1 MRIVLA
7 RHGETEW
14 SASGKHTSTTDLPLT
29 ERGRAA
35 ARRLGE
41 RLAGREFAL
50 VLASPLARA
59 LRDRAR
65 SPASSPS
72 SSPTWPSSTT
82 APYEGRTTAEIR
94 EERPGWSVW
103 EDPGGET
110 LAQAAAR
117 ADRVIARALAA
128 DGDVALFA
136 HGHILRILGARWL
149 ELGPEHGANLALD
162 TASLSE
168 LGFEREN
175 RALDYWN
182 CGEQR
187 RVIGGLGALAEVA
200 VDPALGQPLGERR
213 RERGWR
219 RCAAPSSCGS
229 GPAR

>member
-1 MRIVLA
+1 MIVLA

-59 LRDRAR
+59 LETAR
-65 SPASSPS
+65 LAGFEPELEPGLTELAYG
-72 SSPTWPSSTT
+72 
-82 APYEGRTTAEIR
+82 PYEGRTTAEIR

-117 ADRVIARALAA
+117 ADRVIARALDAG
-128 DGDVALFA
+128 GDVALFA
-136 HGHILRILGARWL
+136 HGHILRIIGARWL
-149 ELGPEHGANLALD
+149 ELGPEHGANLKLD

-168 LGFEREN
+168 LGFERET

-182 CGEQR
+182 AASS
-187 RVIGGLGALAEVA
+187 GA
-200 VDPALGQPLGERR
+200 
-213 RERGWR
+213 
-219 RCAAPSSCGS
+219 
-229 GPAR
+229 